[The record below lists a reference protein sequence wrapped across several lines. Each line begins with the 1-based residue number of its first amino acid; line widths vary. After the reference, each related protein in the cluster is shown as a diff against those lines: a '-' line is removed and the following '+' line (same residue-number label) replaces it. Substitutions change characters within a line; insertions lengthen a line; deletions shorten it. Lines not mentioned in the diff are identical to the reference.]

1 MKIDIKK
8 VEEMRKEGK
17 SLPVIGK
24 YFDVSKSLVSLICQS
39 FGNRGVKIELEYAEK
54 YLALIQNI
62 AKARV

>member
-39 FGNRGVKIELEYAEK
+39 FGIRICRKIFSSYSK
-54 YLALIQNI
+54 YCESKGLI
-62 AKARV
+62 

>member
-24 YFDVSKSLVSLICQS
+24 YFDVSKSLVSL
-39 FGNRGVKIELEYAEK
+39 LEYAEK